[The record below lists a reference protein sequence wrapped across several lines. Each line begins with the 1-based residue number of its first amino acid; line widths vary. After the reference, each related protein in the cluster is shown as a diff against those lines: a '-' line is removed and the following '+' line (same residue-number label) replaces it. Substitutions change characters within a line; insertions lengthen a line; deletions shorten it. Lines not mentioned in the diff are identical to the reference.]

1 MMTNAAACQRWL
13 AAGHAQ
19 DAPFMREALT
29 NIVNDGHRAAGIIER
44 TRDMF
49 RSKTAGH
56 SVQSLD
62 DIVKNTLRVSS
73 PRIADAQVQVETLFD
88 APNPQVRGDEI
99 QLQQVFH
106 NFIVNA
112 LEAMSADPERE
123 RRLQISSH
131 SETAGEVCIAFH
143 DTGSGLQSTDIDQL
157 CRPFYTTK
165 AAGTGMGLAIVRT
178 IIKSHGGRLRVRSN
192 VAGGATFEVVLP
204 TV

>member
-1 MMTNAAACQRWL
+1 
-13 AAGHAQ
+13 
-19 DAPFMREALT
+19 
-29 NIVNDGHRAAGIIER
+29 
-44 TRDMF
+44 MF

-73 PRIADAQVQVETLFD
+73 PRIADAQVKVETLLN
-88 APNPQVRGDEI
+88 APNLQVRGDEI

-112 LEAMSADPERE
+112 LEAMNADPDRE

-131 SETAGEVCIAFH
+131 RESAGEVCIAFH

-192 VAGGATFEVVLP
+192 RAGGATFEVVLP